1 VTLRALPMTTALK
14 KTALALAALPLALGL
29 VACGDKSAQE
39 GVAKGEEI
47 AKIAPPVGQQWADMV
62 SKTDDGGYLMGNPEA
77 PIKLIEYGALS
88 CSHCAEFAAEAFEPL
103 RDQYIAS
110 GRVSYELRFY
120 MLNALD
126 VPASMLATCGS
137 NEAVIPLAEQFW
149 AWQPQMFQT
158 LQANENQLQAAGS
171 LPPEQR
177 FQAIAQAT
185 GMTDFFASRGIAKD
199 QAAACLSD
207 VSKATGFAERT
218 DKALNEKNVTGTPTF
233 FINNSSIGTAN
244 WETLQAELQK
254 AGAR

>member
-1 VTLRALPMTTALK
+1 MTLRPAPKALK

-29 VACGDKSAQE
+29 AACGEKTAE
-39 GVAKGEEI
+39 TGVTKGEPI
-47 AKIAPPVGQQWADMV
+47 AKVEAPAGKQWADMV
-62 SKTDDGGYLMGNPEA
+62 TKTPEGGYLLGNPEA
-77 PIKLIEYGALS
+77 PIKLVEYGALS
-88 CSHCAEFAAEAFEPL
+88 CSHCAEFAAEAYEPL
-103 RDQYIAS
+103 RNEYVSS

-126 VPASMLATCGS
+126 VPAAMLATCGS
-137 NEAVIPLAEQFW
+137 TEAVLPLAEQFW

-158 LQANENQLQAAGS
+158 LQSNEAQLQSAGN
-171 LPPEQR
+171 LPPDQR
-177 FQAIAQAT
+177 FQAIAQAA

-207 VSKATGFAERT
+207 VSKATAFAEQT
-218 DKALNEKNVTGTPTF
+218 DKALNEKNITGTPAF
-233 FINNSSIGTAN
+233 LINNSSIGTAN